1 MGKVVLV
8 TGVARQLGARFA
20 ERIRREP
27 GVDLVVGADTE
38 PLRGGLASPSP
49 DERTGPLAD
58 YVFAPADLRRPAIAR
73 VLAEYAVDTVVHL
86 NVSAT
91 NPGTAARATVKEI
104 NVIGSMQLLG
114 ACQQSGLIR
123 RLVVK
128 STTGVYGATPR
139 DPAVFFERTTPK
151 TLPSGGFAKDAAE
164 VEGYVRGFARRRPDV
179 AISVLRFANLV
190 GPGADTPLAEYF
202 SLPVLPT
209 ALGHDP
215 RLQFVH
221 EDDAVEVLRLAAL
234 DPGPGE
240 PRRTGTF
247 NVAGEGCCCSPSAPA
262 GWAAPPCRCCCPR
275 SAWSPSWPSG
285 PGSRT
290 SRPSRS
296 AC

>member
-27 GVDLVVGADTE
+27 GVDLVVGVDTE
-38 PLRGGLASPSP
+38 PLRGDLTGPRP
-49 DERTGPLAD
+49 DDSRAPLAD
-58 YVFAPADLRRPAIAR
+58 YVFAPADLRRPAIAG

-139 DPAVFFERTTPK
+139 DPAVFFERTPPK

-164 VEGYVRGFARRRPDV
+164 VEGYVRGFSRRRPDV

-202 SLPVLPT
+202 ALPVLPT

-234 DPGPGE
+234 DPGPGA
-240 PRRTGTF
+240 PWRAGTF

-275 SAWSPSWPSG
+275 SAWSRSWPSG
-285 PGSRT
+285 PGSPT
-290 SRPSRS
+290 SPPSRS